1 MCTASCASKCVL
13 CCAVCVCACAT
24 LLLCPIVNTHAR
36 VNLRHQNKNK
46 WGKNSTPN
54 LTFQPTHKHTHTH
67 TGGLTQPKQAKSVI
81 GLFRRESSGS
91 GGVVIG
97 GVTDSETSTPVAAT
111 TPVGRMAAVP
121 KDKRS
126 ASIAGYITIDG
137 GDTACNPMLDPLGIS
152 RAGPHATAFPVTASH
167 RRNNRRGSML
177 ELSG

>member
-1 MCTASCASKCVL
+1 M
-13 CCAVCVCACAT
+13 
-24 LLLCPIVNTHAR
+24 
-36 VNLRHQNKNK
+36 
-46 WGKNSTPN
+46 
-54 LTFQPTHKHTHTH
+54 
-67 TGGLTQPKQAKSVI
+67 
-81 GLFRRESSGS
+81 FRRESSGS

-111 TPVGRMAAVP
+111 TPVGRVAIP

-137 GDTACNPMLDPLGIS
+137 GDTAGNPMLDPLGIS

-177 ELSG
+177 ELSGLLVPGRRPSRYTLEPFPAPPLETDDEKPTQSQ